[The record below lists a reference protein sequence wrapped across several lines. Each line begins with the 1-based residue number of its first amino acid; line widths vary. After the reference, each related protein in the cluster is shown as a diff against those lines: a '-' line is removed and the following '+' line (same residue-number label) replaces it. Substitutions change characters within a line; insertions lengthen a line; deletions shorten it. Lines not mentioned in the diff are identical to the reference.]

1 MISHRGRTES
11 PNAGWTMAAMA
22 GGLGV
27 TLEKVG
33 HYRLGDPAPE
43 PMPGHIAAATRAL
56 YATAVLCSAV
66 GVGLIWL
73 RWAFWPW
80 W

>member
-1 MISHRGRTES
+1 
-11 PNAGWTMAAMA
+11 MA

-43 PMPGHIAAATRAL
+43 PEAQHIGRATRAL
-56 YATAVLCSAV
+56 YATTALAAAVAIGIL
-66 GVGLIWL
+66 WL
-73 RWAFWPW
+73 RWAYWP
-80 W
+80 